1 MSARAVRAP
10 VAAVQ
15 HPVVGRRGPESSKRL
30 LLADLS
36 PSDVGARAE
45 AAVRRGALR
54 LGATVDAAPLRAA
67 AEDLAR
73 YAQDG
78 QGLTPTAALASL
90 ERLVAAIYSR
100 ARDVQGATL
109 DVLAEEDDDPLGI
122 ALRGAWGRM
131 RIATGEAVDL
141 PTLAVLAGIARQNV
155 LAAVNADELK
165 AHKADDGRTRLV
177 LAGSARAWLEARGV
191 AGFKKSRSS

>member
-1 MSARAVRAP
+1 MTARAVRAP
-10 VAAVQ
+10 APEVQ

-36 PSDVGARAE
+36 AADVGARAE
-45 AAVRRGALR
+45 AAVRRGASR
-54 LGATVDAAPLRAA
+54 LGATVDAAPLRAT

-78 QGLTPTAALASL
+78 RGLTPAAAHDALVRLIAAL
-90 ERLVAAIYSR
+90 YSR
-100 ARDVQGATL
+100 ARDSHGAEL

-122 ALRGAWGRM
+122 ALRGAWGRW
-131 RIATGEAVDL
+131 RIAAGEAVDL

-165 AHKADDGRTRLV
+165 AHAEGRARLV
-177 LAGSARAWLEARGV
+177 PAGSARAWLEARGV
-191 AGFKKSRSS
+191 AGFKKSRGS